1 MTIRSVISAALAAML
16 VLGASVLAQ
25 ESGEKHK
32 AAKKSPAGVSAE
44 LDSMSQQLNLTE
56 DQKAKIG
63 PLLDDQHKKIMDS
76 KADASLSPEGRKAKS
91 KEIRQNTRQQIRA
104 LLNPDQQK
112 KLDEMPKG
120 RGKKVAQ
127 PTKETQ

>member
-1 MTIRSVISAALAAML
+1 
-16 VLGASVLAQ
+16 
-25 ESGEKHK
+25 
-32 AAKKSPAGVSAE
+32 
-44 LDSMSQQLNLTE
+44 LDNLSQQLNLNE
-56 DQKAKIG
+56 DQKAKAG
-63 PLLDDQHKKIMDS
+63 PLLEDQHKKIMATR
-76 KADASLSPEGRKAKS
+76 ADASLSPEDRKAKS

-112 KLDEMPKG
+112 KLDAMPKG